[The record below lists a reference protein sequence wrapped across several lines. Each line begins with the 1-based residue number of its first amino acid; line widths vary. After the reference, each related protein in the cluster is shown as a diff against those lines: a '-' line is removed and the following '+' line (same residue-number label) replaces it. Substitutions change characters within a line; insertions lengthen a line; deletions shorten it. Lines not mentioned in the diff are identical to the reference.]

1 MPGPCA
7 GASHFTS
14 TDDTISAR
22 TGSDDP
28 KPHSAPSPIRCS
40 PPTFTTP
47 TPAVGPDAG
56 CTKCTAASGWN
67 ANSILL
73 VLKPLSAVPTSS
85 VTTPAAWGGEMH
97 ITSTQPKQR
106 SFVPSWSMQS
116 SSPPTKIPE
125 LTSMPKRH
133 LTLSPS
139 NPLPITTTRTPP
151 AVELT
156 AGDTAYTEAEDKYSK
171 ATSDT
176 PHTSMFELA
185 ATATGPPS

>member
-1 MPGPCA
+1 MPGLCA

-14 TDDTISAR
+14 TEDTISAF

-28 KPHSAPSPIRCS
+28 KPHSTLSPIRCS

-56 CTKCTAASGWN
+56 CTKRTAASGWN

-73 VLKPLSAVPTSS
+73 VLNPPSEALTSRD
-85 VTTPAAWGGEMH
+85 TIPAAWGGDTH
-97 ITSTQPKQR
+97 VTSIHPKQR
-106 SFVPSWSMQS
+106 SFAPSWSMQS
-116 SSPPTKIPE
+116 SSPPTRTPE

-133 LTLSPS
+133 LTSSPS
-139 NPLPITTTRTPP
+139 SRLPITTTRTPP
-151 AVELT
+151 AVELN
-156 AGDTAYTEAEDKYSK
+156 AGDTAYTEADGKYSK

-176 PHTSMFELA
+176 PQTSILELA
-185 ATATGPPS
+185 ATVTGPPS